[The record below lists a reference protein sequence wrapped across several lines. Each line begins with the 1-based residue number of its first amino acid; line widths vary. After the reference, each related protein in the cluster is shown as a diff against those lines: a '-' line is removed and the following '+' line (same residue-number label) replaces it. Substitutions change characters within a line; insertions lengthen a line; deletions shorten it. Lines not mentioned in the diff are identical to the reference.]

1 MSDETNLLQVS
12 DFKYN
17 ILINYEIQ
25 KKKKKKKAVV
35 SRQNIFLTS
44 PCAQMFSSLSVNIDS
59 RGLVHP
65 FWTIH
70 SRKKSSLQN
79 SFSSLIFKGL
89 LPTPP

>member
-25 KKKKKKKAVV
+25 KKKKKKAVV

-44 PCAQMFSSLSVNIDS
+44 PCAQMFSSLSVTIDS